1 MLTIFAFWAKIL
13 HIGVNMLFN
22 SWQFLIFFPLVVVAY
37 FLLPY
42 RFRWM
47 LLLGASYYFYMCWK
61 PEYALLL
68 VLSTVIDYY
77 TGIQMG
83 KAASRRQRKFYLGV
97 SLSSNLGI
105 LFLFKYFNFLNA
117 SARAVFDQFNI
128 FYNVPMFE
136 LLLPVGISFYTF
148 QTLSYSIDVYRGRI
162 APEKHL
168 GMFAL
173 YVTFFPQLVAGPIE
187 RSTNLLPQ
195 FYRQHNVDRH
205 RIIDGLKLMLWGFF
219 KKIVIAD
226 RLAAYVN
233 QAYNHPAGASGV
245 DLLVATYFFAFQ
257 IYCDFSGYSDI
268 AIGAARVM
276 GFELME
282 NFRRPYLAK
291 SIAEFWQRWHISLST
306 WFKDYLYVPLGGNRV
321 AKWRWCC
328 NLFVVFLVSGL
339 WHGANW
345 TFVIWGALHGFY
357 LVFSILTSNLRGKLL
372 QALRLD
378 RLKGL
383 VQVSRILLTFH
394 LVLFS
399 WIFFRANNLA
409 EAFLIIGKVSRA
421 VVGALRLDALP
432 AVSLVEARALLLLL
446 GFVILMNFC
455 ERWRRSLD
463 ALLRNRHAGIV
474 AVSLLFWVILV
485 WGAFNNQQFIYFQF

>member
-1 MLTIFAFWAKIL
+1 
-13 HIGVNMLFN
+13 MLFN
-22 SWQFLIFFPLVVVAY
+22 SWQFLIFFPLAVAAY
-37 FLLPY
+37 FLLPH

-68 VLSTVIDYY
+68 MLSTVIDYY

-83 KAASRRQRKFYLGV
+83 KAASRRKRKFYLGV
-97 SLSSNLGI
+97 SLSSNLGV

-117 SARAVFDQFNI
+117 SARAVCEHFNI

-148 QTLSYSIDVYRGRI
+148 QTLSYSIDVYRGHI

-187 RSTNLLPQ
+187 RSTSLLPQ
-195 FYRQHNVDRH
+195 FYRQHDFDRQ
-205 RIIDGLKLMLWGFF
+205 RMIDGLKLMLWGFF

-233 QAYNHPAGASGV
+233 QAYNQPAGASGV
-245 DLLVATYFFAFQ
+245 DLLVATYLFAFQ

-306 WFKDYLYVPLGGNRV
+306 WFKDYLYIPLGGNRV

-328 NLFVVFLVSGL
+328 NLFLVFLVSGF

-357 LVFSILTSNLRGKLL
+357 LVFAVLTNNVHGKLL

-383 VQVSRILLTFH
+383 VHASRILLTFH
-394 LVLFS
+394 LVLFA

-409 EAFLIIGKVSRA
+409 DAFVIIEKIALTLG
-421 VVGALRLDALP
+421 GALRFEVLP
-432 AVSLVEARALLLLL
+432 IISLVETRDLLLLL
-446 GFVILMNFC
+446 GLVIFMNFY
-455 ERWRRSLD
+455 ERFRWSLG
-463 ALLRNRHAGIV
+463 AVLKNRYAGI
-474 AVSLLFWVILV
+474 AFASLLFWVILV